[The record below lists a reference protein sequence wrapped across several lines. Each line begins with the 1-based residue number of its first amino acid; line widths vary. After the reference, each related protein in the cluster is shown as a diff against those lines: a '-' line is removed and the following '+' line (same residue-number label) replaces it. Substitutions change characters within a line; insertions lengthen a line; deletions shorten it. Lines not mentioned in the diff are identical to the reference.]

1 MARIRRDGYSR
12 RWAELHDEK
21 NSGPTKCGKRRRKKR
36 VPANEK
42 GRALFNTLSC
52 SMTRIKQ
59 KTDDRRTDRR
69 PITDAS
75 ACCLGLLCLYGSCS
89 KSKLMLQIKY
99 EKRDNKTHFVIV
111 LSLIVAT
118 WRERVLAYRSLHLT
132 LILFYSLVV
141 VTVDVYVYMF
151 STCT

>member
-1 MARIRRDGYSR
+1 
-12 RWAELHDEK
+12 
-21 NSGPTKCGKRRRKKR
+21 
-36 VPANEK
+36 
-42 GRALFNTLSC
+42 
-52 SMTRIKQ
+52 
-59 KTDDRRTDRR
+59 
-69 PITDAS
+69 
-75 ACCLGLLCLYGSCS
+75 
-89 KSKLMLQIKY
+89 MLQIKY